1 MKFFST
7 RMLMACLAGMFF
19 FASCQQEEEVI
30 PGNTPA
36 PVDATMITDQLNATQ
51 SALTDGN
58 EFGLKLLS
66 YEFIGS
72 VEDVARVQNEITDED
87 AIIPVYEGVTG
98 DNLMNGDVSFTLKSF
113 REAAATASQ
122 RKDGQG
128 TVANPQLS
136 IRSYL
141 NDHLQQG
148 QGLVRLNWESAEGPF
163 SSVAVYDQEGLVYDN
178 LLANIFTVEEAMVK
192 DGAEAQRAQAIYRY
206 TVVNIGLNWIW
217 GSSRGQIYIRHDVNK
232 SGSTVLSNGG
242 YTSAHLNIGSA
253 DAQVKPLSIMNNTA
267 RLAWAYG
274 YATPGASFSI
284 SFNYSIGKFE
294 TSVSGIGTKAANSGV
309 DIR

>member
-7 RMLMACLAGMFF
+7 RMLVACLAGLIS
-19 FASCQQEEEVI
+19 FASCQQEEEVM

-36 PVDATMITDQLNATQ
+36 PVDATIITDQLKSTQ
-51 SALTDGN
+51 QALTEGN
-58 EFGLKLLS
+58 EFGLKLVS

-72 VEDVARVQNEITDED
+72 VEDIAGVQNQITDEN
-87 AIIPVYEGVTG
+87 AIIPVYDGITD
-98 DNLMNGDVSFTLKSF
+98 DNLMNGDVSFSLKSF
-113 REAAATASQ
+113 KEAASTASN
-122 RKDGQG
+122 RKDGEG

-136 IRSYL
+136 IRNYL
-141 NDHLQQG
+141 NDHLQRG
-148 QGLVRLNWESAEGPF
+148 QGMVRLNWESDGEPF
-163 SSVAVYDQEGLVYDN
+163 SSLAVYDKEGLVYDN
-178 LLANIFTVEEAMVK
+178 LLANIFTVETAMVK
-192 DGAEAQRAQAIYRY
+192 EGNDVERAQAIYRY

-217 GSSRGQIYIRHDVNK
+217 GSSRGQIYIRHDVSK

-253 DAQVKPLSIMNNTA
+253 NAKVQPLSIQNNTA
-267 RLAWAYG
+267 RLAWGYG

-284 SFNYSIGKFE
+284 TFNYSYGQFE
-294 TSVSGIGTKAANSGV
+294 TSVSGIGTKAANDGV